1 MAHIFQSTKT
11 LPLGSTAFRQPF
23 AQSHCKYLHG
33 YRLQAKFW
41 FEADKLDEN
50 SWVVD
55 FGSLKLLKGLLE
67 KQFDHTT
74 CISSLDPE
82 KPLFEFLH
90 SKNIIDLRVMDGVG
104 IEKFAEYCFNIADV
118 YIKDITK
125 GRCWVSKVEVWEH
138 EGNSA
143 MYALDSKPVLTSV
156 TTATILPPAVSITTA
171 IEPVVKV
178 EVPAPPANPAVAA
191 STPLNC
197 PPLHYPK
204 SSNGYKDLF
213 KGTSWGNK

>member
-50 SWVVD
+50 NWVVD
-55 FGSLKLLKGLLE
+55 FGNLKILKGLLE

-74 CISSLDPE
+74 CIASNDPE
-82 KPLFEFLH
+82 KALFESLH
-90 SKNIIDLRVMDGVG
+90 TKNIIDLRIMDSVG

-118 YIKDITK
+118 YIKEVTK
-125 GRCWVSKVEVWEH
+125 NRCWVNKVEVWEH
-138 EGNSA
+138 ESNSA
-143 MYALDSKPVLTSV
+143 VYGLDSKPNLISTTTVTTLPVTNSV
-156 TTATILPPAVSITTA
+156 TTAVVPA
-171 IEPVVKV
+171 VKV
-178 EVPAPPANPAVAA
+178 ETPPPAIPAVAA
-191 STPLNC
+191 PTPLNC

-204 SSNGYKDLF
+204 TTNSYKDLF